1 MSGTAEPAKAK
12 RVHWERF
19 SEDITMANASKKQIG
34 AGSQGKGTGTGA
46 MTETNSSVIG
56 ENMVLSN
63 RDKAAH
69 SDQRGQDSRWVQ
81 TEQRKD
87 HVHNRREES

>member
-1 MSGTAEPAKAK
+1 
-12 RVHWERF
+12 
-19 SEDITMANASKKQIG
+19 MANASKKHIG
-34 AGSQGKGTGTGA
+34 AGAHGKGSGTGA
-46 MTETNSSVIG
+46 MTETDPSLIG

-69 SDQRGQDSRWVQ
+69 SDERGQDSKWVQ

-87 HVHNRREES
+87 HAHARREDE